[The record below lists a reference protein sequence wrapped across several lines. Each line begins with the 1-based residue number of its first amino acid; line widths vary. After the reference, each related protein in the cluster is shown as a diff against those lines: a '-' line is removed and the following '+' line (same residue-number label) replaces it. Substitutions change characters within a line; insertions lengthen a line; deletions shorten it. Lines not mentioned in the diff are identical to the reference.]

1 MSVLF
6 ADLLIEGRF
15 FVTVYLDMEDF
26 EIQNLMNDLFEIG
39 QNDSKCLVQKVSFGF
54 GEDLQGENDGRTPL
68 YLTRKATEEIEA
80 VDSGKSI
87 KGVSFV
93 LFMTNNYST
102 PDSRFRTPL
111 ASGRFKGDLC
121 QISLFKSVPRAFFPA
136 EGRNDEL
143 PESEVIEGYSRVIDW
158 LNSIKICLIETR

>member
-39 QNDSKCLVQKVSFGF
+39 QADSKCLIQKVSFGF
-54 GEDLQGENDGRTPL
+54 GKDLQGKNDGRTPL

-80 VDSGKSI
+80 ADSGKSI
-87 KGVSFV
+87 RGVSFV
-93 LFMTNNYST
+93 LLMPKVYSE
-102 PDSRFRTPL
+102 PDLRFGTLL

-121 QISLFKSVPRAFFPA
+121 EISLFKSVPRSFFPA

-143 PESEVIEGYSRVIDW
+143 PESEVIECYSRVIDW
-158 LNSIKICLIETR
+158 LNSIKICPIETR